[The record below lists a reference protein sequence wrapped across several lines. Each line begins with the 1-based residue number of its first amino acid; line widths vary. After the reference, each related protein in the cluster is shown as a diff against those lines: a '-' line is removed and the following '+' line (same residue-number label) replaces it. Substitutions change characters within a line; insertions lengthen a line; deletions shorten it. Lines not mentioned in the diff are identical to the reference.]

1 MSNKIR
7 NTYTSNIIREYQKSE
22 DNNKNKS
29 KSKKRATVTSKI
41 NTKDIFENKS
51 EIKIKTTIS
60 KFNFEKSN
68 EKRVYY
74 IKSIKTIENPTK
86 LYKKLNI
93 KISKNNFIKKPLNIY
108 KPRIKTESK
117 DDKQEKKTFQSK
129 TLEIKNDFDNNLNII
144 NIYNNNTNIINSI
157 NTYNTNS
164 NFINEIS
171 KRTIKNIDTIN
182 SVINLSSN
190 DKYKSNT
197 FMPNRVNSSIDN
209 TTINTNTTDNLQKK
223 K

>member
-74 IKSIKTIENPTK
+74 IKSIKTIENPTN

-93 KISKNNFIKKPLNIY
+93 KIKKPLNIY

-144 NIYNNNTNIINSI
+144 NIYNNNTNIINTI
-157 NTYNTNS
+157 NTDS

-171 KRTIKNIDTIN
+171 KRTIKNIDTI
-182 SVINLSSN
+182 SSAINLSSN

-209 TTINTNTTDNLQKK
+209 NSINTNISNHLQKNK
-223 K
+223 KKNLIKK